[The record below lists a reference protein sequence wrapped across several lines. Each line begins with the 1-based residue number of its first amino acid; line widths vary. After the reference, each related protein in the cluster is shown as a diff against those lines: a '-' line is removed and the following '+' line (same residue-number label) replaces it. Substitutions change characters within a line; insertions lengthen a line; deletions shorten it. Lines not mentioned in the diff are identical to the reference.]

1 MQKGNTVGEF
11 LKAVR
16 EQLSV
21 DYREMRTAS
30 VENLI
35 YIKEDLIIPHVGR
48 NPMYIH
54 TVTKCVATFCH

>member
-1 MQKGNTVGEF
+1 LSECSLISAQGNTVGEF

-35 YIKEDLIIPHVGR
+35 YIKEDLIIPHVR
-48 NPMYIH
+48 NP
-54 TVTKCVATFCH
+54 KP